1 MPPLARRALRAL
13 GVLAYVALAV
23 VVFGVA
29 GYLSFSAFVRS
40 GTTPVP
46 DLAGLTRQ
54 EAAERLAD
62 SGLRIAVEE
71 GSGRFDAEVP
81 AGRVL
86 EQDPGARTLVKR
98 GSEVGV
104 ALSLGP
110 QRLAVPDLAGNS
122 AQSAQVALAAA
133 GLALGRVLGVF
144 SPDAVPGTV
153 VHQAPAPGVAV
164 APATPVQVLVA
175 LAGSAPAFVMPDL
188 VYRDYDEVRR
198 FFEARGFHFGN
209 VKFEPYPGVADG
221 VILRQFP
228 LAGHPVAR
236 ADAVSLVVATAVVP
250 PARG

>member
-1 MPPLARRALRAL
+1 
-13 GVLAYVALAV
+13 
-23 VVFGVA
+23 
-29 GYLSFSAFVRS
+29 
-40 GTTPVP
+40 
-46 DLAGLTRQ
+46 
-54 EAAERLAD
+54 
-62 SGLRIAVEE
+62 
-71 GSGRFDAEVP
+71 
-81 AGRVL
+81 
-86 EQDPGARTLVKR
+86 
-98 GSEVGV
+98 
-104 ALSLGP
+104 
-110 QRLAVPDLAGNS
+110 
-122 AQSAQVALAAA
+122 VALAAA